1 MKTLREIL
9 SVKTNHKSQEVA
21 DIVAHAANMK
31 FDAGFKFVNNFDMID
46 EAGKFSTSLYCD
58 IFSNKAIGINW
69 DENDVFE
76 SISYW
81 NDYPGSPLK
90 PTKEVFL
97 KESIDDTEELKKVV
111 NAIFE
116 RWTTCREAKFLP
128 EYVEFIDGRLLTE
141 DTKDD
146 ENPAPKKKII
156 IKRSEIQAN
165 KAKANA
171 KTDAASSDAEVDADI
186 AAMLNKDKVDKK
198 VAQIKAEKDAKKAAQ
213 EAEIHYADPDFV
225 FKDIENSISMLCQ
238 GSGFYGVV
246 IAGPGG
252 TGKSYHVEKALADNG
267 LKPGIDWIKFK
278 THMTP
283 AQIYMALLQNYNKI
297 VVFDDCDDA
306 LLNKTTANIFKAALE
321 TNGKRT
327 IGWNKADVLNIPQG
341 LPMSVVQGLVAND
354 KKHRL
359 PSQFTFEGAIIFI
372 TNLPIKK
379 VDAAVL
385 TRCDNIDV
393 TLKTEDMAKLIL
405 QRLPDIK
412 VSGFNRASGEEI
424 NIATDMELKLEV
436 YNFIMSPAYQEH
448 MQKYEI
454 PLNMRLFQRAY
465 AFAYA
470 EKKNSGDDAVH
481 ADNANWKRRMFNI
494 FN

>member
-1 MKTLREIL
+1 MKTLREIIA
-9 SVKTNHKSQEVA
+9 VKTNHKSQEVA
-21 DIVAHAANMK
+21 DTVMHAANVR
-31 FDAGFKFVNNFDMID
+31 FDAAFKFVDNIKMIS
-46 EAGKFSTSLYCD
+46 ESSKYCMSLYCD
-58 IFSNKAIGINW
+58 ILSNKAVSLNW
-69 DENDVFE
+69 DKNDVLE

-81 NDYPGSPLK
+81 NDYAGSPMK

-97 KESIDDTEELKKVV
+97 KEKIDDIGELKTLSD
-111 NAIFE
+111 AIFE
-116 RWTTCREAKFLP
+116 RLTTCREAKFLP
-128 EYVEFIDGRLLTE
+128 EYATFADGRLLKEELLTE
-141 DTKDD
+141 NTDD
-146 ENPAPKKKII
+146 AGFLASL
-156 IKRSEIQAN
+156 RALRDSSDVD
-165 KAKANA
+165 KAVEAGKVAAAAAHDEAVTASSRA
-171 KTDAASSDAEVDADI
+171 KTRRG
-186 AAMLNKDKVDKK
+186 
-198 VAQIKAEKDAKKAAQ
+198 AEKSQ
-213 EAEIHYADPDFV
+213 PEIHYANPDFV
-225 FKDIENSISMLCQ
+225 FKDIENSVSMLCQ

-252 TGKSYHVEKALADNG
+252 TGKSYHVEKALNANG
-267 LKPGIDWIKFK
+267 LKPGIDWIKYK

-283 AQIYMALLQNYNKI
+283 AQIYLSLLQNYNKI
-297 VVFDDCDDA
+297 IVFDDCDDA

-321 TNGKRT
+321 TNGKRV
-327 IGWNKADVLNIPQG
+327 IGWNKADVLAIPPG

-372 TNLPIKK
+372 TNLPISK

-393 TLKTEDMAKLIL
+393 TLRTDDMAKLIK

-412 VSGFNRASGEEI
+412 VSGYNRASGEEI
-424 NIATDMELKLEV
+424 NIATDMDLKQEV
-436 YNFIMSPAYQEH
+436 YDFLMSPEYREH
-448 MQKYEI
+448 MQKYNI

-481 ADNANWKRRMFNI
+481 AEDANWKRRMFNI

>member
-9 SVKTNHKSQEVA
+9 SVKNNHKSQEVA
-21 DIVAHAANMK
+21 DIIAHAANEK
-31 FDAGFKFVNNFDMID
+31 FDAAFKFVSNFDMID
-46 EAGKFSTSLYCD
+46 EAGKYSTSLYCD
-58 IFSNKAIGINW
+58 IFSDKAIGINW

-81 NDYPGSPLK
+81 NDYAGSPLK

-97 KESIDDTEELKKVV
+97 KESITDLVTLHKVAD
-111 NAIFE
+111 AIFE
-116 RWTTCREAKFLP
+116 RLTTCKEAKFLQ
-128 EYVEFIDGRLLTE
+128 EYVEIYDGRTLHEAELIVEGKAEFLARLKGKSVPTE
-141 DTKDD
+141 AEQEQTAEATPKTT
-146 ENPAPKKKII
+146 KKK
-156 IKRSEIQAN
+156 Q
-165 KAKANA
+165 
-171 KTDAASSDAEVDADI
+171 
-186 AAMLNKDKVDKK
+186 
-198 VAQIKAEKDAKKAAQ
+198 EKP
-213 EAEIHYADPDFV
+213 EPEIHYADPDFV
-225 FKDIENSISMLCQ
+225 FKDIENSVSMLCQ

-252 TGKSYHVEKALADNG
+252 TGKSYHVEKALNANG
-267 LKPGIDWIKFK
+267 LKPGIDWVKYK

-283 AQIYMALLQNYNKI
+283 AQIYLSLLQNYNKI
-297 VVFDDCDDA
+297 IVFDDCDDA

-321 TNGKRT
+321 TNGKRV
-327 IGWNKADVLNIPQG
+327 IGWNKADVLAIPQG

-372 TNLPIKK
+372 TNLPISK

-393 TLKTEDMAKLIL
+393 TLKTEDMAKLIQ

-424 NIATDMELKLEV
+424 NIATDMDLKQEV
-436 YNFIMSPAYQEH
+436 YDFLMSPEYKEH
-448 MQKYEI
+448 MQKYNI
-454 PLNMRLFQRAY
+454 PLNMRLYQRAY

-470 EKKNSGDDAVH
+470 EKKNSGEDAVH
-481 ADNANWKRRMFNI
+481 ADDANWKRRMFNI

>member
-9 SVKTNHKSQEVA
+9 SVKNNHKSQEVA
-21 DIVAHAANMK
+21 DIIAHAANEK
-31 FDAGFKFVNNFDMID
+31 FDAAFKFVSNFDMLD
-46 EAGKFSTSLYCD
+46 EAGEYSTSLYCD
-58 IFSNKAIGINW
+58 ILSDKAIGINW
-69 DENDVFE
+69 NEKDVFE

-81 NDYPGSPLK
+81 NDYAGSPLK

-97 KESIDDTEELKKVV
+97 KESITDTTELKKVAD
-111 NAIFE
+111 AIFE
-116 RWTTCREAKFLP
+116 RLTTCREAKFLP
-128 EYVEFIDGRLLTE
+128 EYVEIYDGRTLHEAELITE
-141 DTKDD
+141 SRAEFLASLGVKPKTKAAV
-146 ENPAPKKKII
+146 APTDNTAQEQVVEEKPKATKKK
-156 IKRSEIQAN
+156 E
-165 KAKANA
+165 
-171 KTDAASSDAEVDADI
+171 
-186 AAMLNKDKVDKK
+186 
-198 VAQIKAEKDAKKAAQ
+198 EKP
-213 EAEIHYADPDFV
+213 EPEIHYADPDFV
-225 FKDIENSISMLCQ
+225 FKDIENSVSMLCQ

-252 TGKSYHVEKALADNG
+252 TGKSYHVEKALNANG
-267 LKPGIDWIKFK
+267 LKPGIDWVKYK

-283 AQIYMALLQNYNKI
+283 AQIYLSLLQNYNKI
-297 VVFDDCDDA
+297 IVFDDCDDA
-306 LLNKTTANIFKAALE
+306 LLNKTTANVFKAALE
-321 TNGKRT
+321 TNGKRV
-327 IGWNKADVLNIPQG
+327 IGWNKADVLAIPQG

-372 TNLPIKK
+372 TNLPISK

-393 TLKTEDMAKLIL
+393 TLKTEDMAKLIQ

-424 NIATDMELKLEV
+424 NIATDMDLKQEV
-436 YNFIMSPAYQEH
+436 YDFLMSPAYKEH
-448 MQKYEI
+448 MQKYNI
-454 PLNMRLFQRAY
+454 PLNMRLYQRAY

-470 EKKNSGDDAVH
+470 EKKNSGEDAVH
-481 ADNANWKRRMFNI
+481 ADDANWKRRMFNI